1 MVVLEWNNAVKC
13 LALAAPGLYAD
24 LLCDLKEGRDC
35 AFQSHGAVIIKTVW
49 YGSERYIWYLC
60 DTGRC
65 DMAAALMDLKK
76 AIPITWILSA
86 FTQADVKACIA

>member
-49 YGSERYIWYLC
+49 YGSENTYGICVILAFAIWL
-60 DTGRC
+60 
-65 DMAAALMDLKK
+65 L
-76 AIPITWILSA
+76 P
-86 FTQADVKACIA
+86 